1 MKTLR
6 KKREKGM
13 EQWAI
18 RVILLVLLLATG
30 AIAAQAEPGQAAAE
44 RLRLGQRMY
53 QEGIL
58 PSGQPMQAY
67 VNGDVPVQGTA
78 FTCVSCHLRSGIGSF
93 EANIAASPVNGR
105 ILYLPRKPFKEGF
118 ENIPSY
124 HKYASYFPERPAY
137 TDDTLAELITAGVD
151 PTGRSVVKVMPRYDI
166 GDQDMA
172 ILIDYLKSL
181 SDHLSPGVSD
191 TEIKFA
197 TVIAGEVPDA
207 AVEAMITPLQFH
219 ISRKNSLAMAYK
231 NHPRMAR
238 VAYNM
243 MGPEIA
249 SKTFTLSRW
258 VLKGSPDT
266 WRAQLEDYYRAE
278 PVFALLGGI
287 SSGEWEPVH
296 RFCEENRIPDLFPM
310 VDYPV
315 ISSSDW
321 YTLYFS
327 RGIRQEGEA
336 AARYL
341 HSMYELFAD
350 RPVVQIIRDSRRGQA
365 LADGFRESWGNT
377 GHPAATDIILPAGEP
392 LTPQQLHQIIAEHKP
407 AVLVIWD
414 DAALLAA
421 AGGLAGSK
429 DAPKLVLASG
439 TYLGEA
445 LWKIPEQLRDMLFAT
460 YPYRLPQEEVRFDLT
475 VKSVLQGKPL
485 DAYDPRIIRQACII
499 GELLGDALVKM
510 RGEYYRDYFFDTI
523 GMMADASFPLY
534 ERLSFGHGQ
543 RYASKG
549 CYIVQL
555 GKGETPQLERL
566 SEWVTH

>member
-1 MKTLR
+1 MR
-6 KKREKGM
+6 R
-13 EQWAI
+13 WA
-18 RVILLVLLLATG
+18 LLVMLLLSFLATG
-30 AIAAQAEPGQAAAE
+30 AIAAQAEPELATAE

-58 PSGQPMQAY
+58 PSGEPMQAY
-67 VNGDVPVQGTA
+67 VNGDVPVQGTS
-78 FTCVSCHLRSGIGSF
+78 FTCVSCHLHSGIGSF

-105 ILYLPRKPFKEGF
+105 ILFQPRKPYIKGF
-118 ENIPSY
+118 EYVPAY
-124 HKYASYFPERPAY
+124 HKYASHFPERPAY
-137 TDDTLAELITAGVD
+137 TDDTLAELITAGID

-166 GDQDMA
+166 NDDDIA

-181 SDHLSPGVSD
+181 SDQLSPGVSD

-197 TVIAGEVPDA
+197 TVIAGEVPEA
-207 AVEAMITPLQFH
+207 SVEAMITPLQFH
-219 ISRKNSLAMAYK
+219 ISRKNSLALAYK

-238 VAYNM
+238 MAYNM
-243 MGPEIA
+243 IGPEIA
-249 SKTFTLSRW
+249 GKTFTLSRW
-258 VLKGSPDT
+258 LLKGAPDT
-266 WRAQLEDYYRAE
+266 WRAQLEEYYRAE

-287 SSGEWEPVH
+287 TDGDWEPVH
-296 RFCEENRIPDLFPM
+296 RFCEDNRIPDLFPI

-336 AARYL
+336 GARYL
-341 HSMYELFAD
+341 HSMYELFAGQ
-350 RPVVQIIRDSRRGQA
+350 PLVQITRDSRRGHA
-365 LADGFRESWGNT
+365 LADGFHESWGNT
-377 GHPAATDIILPAGEP
+377 GHPAVIDIILKEGEP
-392 LTPQQLHQIIAEHKP
+392 LTPEQLQQIISEHKP

-414 DAALLAA
+414 DEALLAA
-421 AGGLAGSK
+421 MDGLTVSK
-429 DAPKLVLASG
+429 DSPKFILASG
-439 TYLGEA
+439 TYMGEG
-445 LWKIPEQLRDMLFAT
+445 LWKIPEQLRDMLFVT
-460 YPYRLPQEEVRFDLT
+460 YPYRLPQDEVRFDPT
-475 VKSVLQGKPL
+475 IKSVLQGKPL
-485 DAYDPRIIRQACII
+485 DTTDPRIIRQACII
-499 GELLGDALVKM
+499 GEVLDDALVKM
-510 RGEYYRDYFFDTI
+510 RGEFYRDYFFDTI

-555 GKGETPQLERL
+555 GKGVKPQLERL